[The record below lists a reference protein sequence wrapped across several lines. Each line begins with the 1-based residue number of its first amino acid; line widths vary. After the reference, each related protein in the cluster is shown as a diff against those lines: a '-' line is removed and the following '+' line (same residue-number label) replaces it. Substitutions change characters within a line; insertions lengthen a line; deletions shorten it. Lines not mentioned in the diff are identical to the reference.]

1 MASSSW
7 ARFAFSA
14 AALVALGCSSDDGDG
29 EGAAKRRLFEYAEPG
44 ELGRFPI
51 GFVTRP
57 FVDQSRPELATSNPD
72 DKRIL
77 PSIVWYPASED
88 ARAAPR
94 SIYSKFL
101 LPAQANA
108 MGLLA
113 PPGFLDTS
121 SLGVKD
127 AQLAEDGPF
136 PVIVFSHGNGGI
148 GVQSFFLTEY
158 LASHGYIV
166 VCPDHTGNALLT
178 QLPDGTTIGPGG
190 QDRTYANA
198 VADRIADVSFLVDAL
213 SDLNASD
220 PDGRFTGKVDLER
233 IGLTGH
239 SFGGLTTLMGMQED
253 PRFDAGSP
261 MAPAVPEPQSLPKP
275 ILYFWATED
284 QTLPAEPV
292 HAHYAGQTTSK
303 MLVSIKDA
311 GHFSFTNG
319 CPLGI
324 GDGDG
329 CGSAT
334 RAGTDEAFTF
344 LPDVRVHAIT
354 KYYQTAFWGLYLK
367 GVGEYRDDLGAE
379 PFVPDVTLTRD
390 RMP

>member
-1 MASSSW
+1 M
-7 ARFAFSA
+7 RLGVSA
-14 AALVALGCSSDDGDG
+14 AALVAFGCSSDDGSDERG
-29 EGAAKRRLFEYAEPG
+29 TRRRLQEYAAPG

-57 FVDQSRPELATSNPD
+57 FIDASRPELATTNPD

-77 PSIVWYPASED
+77 PSIVWYPAAED
-88 ARAAPR
+88 TRAAR
-94 SIYSKFL
+94 RAKYAEFL
-101 LPAQANA
+101 MPALKAA
-108 MGLLA
+108 LGALA
-113 PPGFLDTS
+113 PEGFLETD

-127 AQLAEDGPF
+127 AELADDGPF

-148 GVQSFFLTEY
+148 GVQSFFLTEF

-198 VADRIADVSFLVDAL
+198 VADRVADASFLVDAL
-213 SDLNASD
+213 DDLNASD
-220 PDGRFTGKVDLER
+220 PDGRFTGKVDTEHVG
-233 IGLTGH
+233 ITGH
-239 SFGGLTTLMGMQED
+239 SFGGLTTLMAMEQD

-261 MAPAVPEPQSLPKP
+261 MAPAAPEPQSIPKP

-284 QTLPAEPV
+284 QTLAAEPV
-292 HAHYAGQTTSK
+292 QAHYAGHTASK

-319 CPLGI
+319 CPLGL

-329 CGSAT
+329 CGTAT
-334 RAGTDEAFTF
+334 RLGTGEAFTF
-344 LPDVRVHAIT
+344 LPDARVHAIT
-354 KYYQTAFWGLYLK
+354 KYYQTALWGFFLK
-367 GVGEYRDDLGAE
+367 GVAAYREDLRAE
-379 PFVPDVTLTRD
+379 PFAAEVTVTSD
-390 RMP
+390 RWP

>member
-1 MASSSW
+1 M
-7 ARFAFSA
+7 A
-14 AALVALGCSSDDGDG
+14 AALVAFGCSSDDGG
-29 EGAAKRRLFEYAEPG
+29 GGGGAERRLFAYAEPG

-57 FVDQSRPELATSNPD
+57 FIDASRPELASSDPD

-77 PSIVWYPASED
+77 PSIVWYPAAED
-88 ARAAPR
+88 SRAAPR
-94 SIYSKFL
+94 AKYADFL
-101 LPAQANA
+101 LPALVNA
-108 MGLLA
+108 LGLLA
-113 PPGFLDTS
+113 PEGFLETE

-127 AQLAEDGPF
+127 APLAADGPF

-148 GVQSFFLTEY
+148 AVQSFFLTEY

-178 QLPDGTTIGPGG
+178 QLPDGTAIGPGG

-198 VADRIADVSFLVDAL
+198 VADRVADVSFLVDAL
-213 SDLNASD
+213 DELGESD
-220 PDGRFTGKVDLER
+220 PDGRFTGKVDIER
-233 IGLTGH
+233 LGVTGH
-239 SFGGLTTLMGMQED
+239 SFGGLTTLMAMEQD

-261 MAPAVPEPQSLPKP
+261 MAPAVPEPQSIPKP

-292 HAHYAGQTTSK
+292 QAHYAGHAASK
-303 MLVSIKDA
+303 MLVSIQDA

-319 CPLGI
+319 CPLGL

-334 RAGTDEAFTF
+334 RLGSGEPFTF
-344 LPDVRVHAIT
+344 LPDARVHAIT
-354 KYYQTAFWGLYLK
+354 RFYQTAFWGFYLK
-367 GVGEYRDDLGAE
+367 GVAGYREDLESE
-379 PFVPDVTLTRD
+379 PFAPDVTLTQGRW
-390 RMP
+390 P